1 MRILDKYLL
10 KELLATFFAVLT
22 VLLLITFG
30 TEATKLLALA
40 VQGKLPASVVMQV
53 LLLKIPPALEVI
65 MPLVALLSVM
75 LAVGRLYQDQEMVVL
90 NSCGVA
96 PKYFQKII
104 VIFLVPLALLTA
116 WITLYVSPWSY
127 TAERNL
133 MSQAQVVAPVS
144 GLVPGKFNP
153 IPGGDGVIYA
163 KSIEKNGQM
172 QGVWIQYQTAEQ
184 DLVLSAPQGR
194 FEWVNERVVLVLENG
209 YSYQNL
215 HRQDQ
220 TLVVQQFARFE
231 GFLPELSAKP
241 GKPQK
246 YEVVT
251 AALWGSDSL
260 EHQALLQWRLITP
273 LGLIVLGLL
282 GLKLSKTGPRQGRF
296 AKILL
301 ALVLYIIYNQFLVVG
316 RDAMADGTWP
326 IWLGLWPIPALFLLL
341 ALWQF
346 KSPEWFKLPTMAV
359 ARGQK

>member
-1 MRILDKYLL
+1 
-10 KELLATFFAVLT
+10 
-22 VLLLITFG
+22 
-30 TEATKLLALA
+30 
-40 VQGKLPASVVMQV
+40 
-53 LLLKIPPALEVI
+53 

-144 GLVPGKFNP
+144 GLVPGKFNS

-163 KSIEKNGQM
+163 KLIEKNGQM
-172 QGVWIQYQTAEQ
+172 QGVWIQLKDTEK
-184 DLVLSAPQGR
+184 DLVLMAPTGQ

-215 HRQDQ
+215 HTFNQN
-220 TLVVQQFARFE
+220 LVVQNFTRFE
-231 GFLPELSAKP
+231 GFLPELSVAPTKP
-241 GKPQK
+241 KK
-246 YEVVT
+246 YEVAT
-251 AALWGSDSL
+251 ELLWGSSDL
-260 EHQALLQWRLITP
+260 EHQALLQWRLVTP
-273 LGLIVLGLL
+273 MGLIVLGLL

-316 RDAMADGTWP
+316 RDTMADGSWP
-326 IWLGLWPIPALFLLL
+326 VWLGLWPIPVLFLLF
-341 ALWQF
+341 AFWQF
-346 KSPEWFKLPTMAV
+346 KVPEWFKLPAINFT
-359 ARGQK
+359 RGQK